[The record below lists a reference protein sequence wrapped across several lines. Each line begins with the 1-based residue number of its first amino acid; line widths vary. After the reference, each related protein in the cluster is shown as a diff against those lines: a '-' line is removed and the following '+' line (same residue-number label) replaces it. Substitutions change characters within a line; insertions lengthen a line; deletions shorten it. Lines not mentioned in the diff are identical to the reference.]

1 MRRAQTRQTASAAPR
16 CIIKRNYS
24 SLPLIKQVWHARR
37 RVRAVGCPVG
47 RGHGL
52 VLLLAVR
59 WAAPAQG
66 GILVGSRCK
75 APPRTLWGAWCGS
88 GTPSIV
94 PWQGHPAGTSRHGLI
109 LGGSGGAILDPLPL
123 CESPAICC
131 FTGAISVAQLYVRS
145 DNAAHGPR
153 ARCIASPA
161 SGAPCARG
169 TACPT
174 ADTSSQRPP
183 PHRPWDVAAF
193 GAPSPDS
200 SLRH

>member
-1 MRRAQTRQTASAAPR
+1 M
-16 CIIKRNYS
+16 
-24 SLPLIKQVWHARR
+24 
-37 RVRAVGCPVG
+37 
-47 RGHGL
+47 
-52 VLLLAVR
+52 
-59 WAAPAQG
+59 
-66 GILVGSRCK
+66 GSWLGSCYK

-193 GAPSPDS
+193 GAPSPNS